1 MINILICSANM
12 SIVAGV
18 FLIISQFLRNRQ
30 SPSIRYYS
38 WLVVLVGFLIPIRP
52 HVGSAVV
59 TVNNTAT
66 VEHVYKSASFNPISI
81 ITSIYLIGA
90 ISYVVFLLIRS
101 SVWNRT
107 VRRFAGS
114 VPEDIEIMTDETT
127 SALGIKKHVNIYF
140 SDIITS
146 PMMMGLINPIIL
158 LPRREYGYD
167 ELRLIIKHELIHYK
181 HNDLWIKLLLT
192 ICKIMHWFNPLM
204 IIIGRRLE
212 QECEYYCDMSVTAD
226 EDTVMRKVYCESI
239 LNTVSA
245 ANAIPSA
252 SAKPAIATNFYS
264 PKQGLKHRL
273 QLILTGSKRMFI
285 GTLVAIVLLT
295 CISGFAIASTN
306 SDTGDHNT
314 VDPSVAITTNALL
327 TSYEGEY
334 EEEQETVETTY
345 YTEVS
350 EGTTYTQYFGEET
363 VTEPT
368 VSYDVVEN
376 SFYSEDNEIMVTT
389 TATVTTSVGD

>member
-12 SIVAGV
+12 SIVVGV
-18 FLIISQFLRNRQ
+18 FLIISRVLRNRQ

-52 HVGSAVV
+52 QVGSSVV
-59 TVNNTAT
+59 TVNNPAA
-66 VEHVYKSASFNPISI
+66 VEHVNTAASFNPISV
-81 ITSIYLIGA
+81 ITGVYLLGA

-101 SVWNRT
+101 AVWNRT

-114 VPEDIEIMTDETT
+114 VPEDIEIMTDEIT
-127 SALGIKKHVNIYF
+127 SALGIKRHVNVYY

-146 PMMMGLINPIIL
+146 PMMMGLINPVIL

-167 ELRLIIKHELIHYK
+167 ELRLIIKHELTHYK

-192 ICKIMHWFNPLM
+192 ICRIMHWFNPLM

-245 ANAIPSA
+245 ANAITST

-273 QLILTGSKRMFI
+273 QLILTDSKRLFA
-285 GTLVAIVLLT
+285 GTLIAIVILT
-295 CISGFAIASTN
+295 GISGFAIASTDN
-306 SDTGDHNT
+306 DTGDH
-314 VDPSVAITTNALL
+314 DDMEPSVEETTNALL
-327 TSYEGEY
+327 SSYAGEY

-345 YTEVS
+345 YVEVS
-350 EGTTYTQYFGEET
+350 DGTTYTQYFGEGNNY
-363 VTEPT
+363 EPT
-368 VSYDVVEN
+368 VSYNDVEN
-376 SFYSEDNEIMVTT
+376 SFYSEEYETMVTT

>member
-38 WLVVLVGFLIPIRP
+38 WLVVLVGYLIPIRP

-66 VEHVYKSASFNPISI
+66 VEHVYKSASFNPISM
-81 ITSIYLIGA
+81 ITSVYLIGA

-101 SVWNRT
+101 TVWNRT

-114 VPEDIEIMTDETT
+114 VPEDIEIMTDEIT

-245 ANAIPSA
+245 ANAISSA

-273 QLILTGSKRMFI
+273 QLILTDSKRMFI

>member
-38 WLVVLVGFLIPIRP
+38 WLVVLVGFLIPVRP
-52 HVGSAVV
+52 QIGSAVV
-59 TVNNTAT
+59 TVNNPAAIEHANT
-66 VEHVYKSASFNPISI
+66 VTSINPIII
-81 ITSIYLIGA
+81 ITVIYLIGA
-90 ISYVVFLLIRS
+90 ISYIVFLTLRS
-101 SVWNRT
+101 TIWNRT
-107 VRRFAGS
+107 VMRFAES
-114 VPEDIEIMTDETT
+114 VPEDIGNMTAEAASTL
-127 SALGIKKHVNIYF
+127 AIKRHVDVYY

-146 PMMMGLINPIIL
+146 PMMMGLINPVIL

-167 ELRLIIKHELIHYK
+167 ELRLIIKHELTHYK

-192 ICKIMHWFNPLM
+192 ICRIMHWFNPLM

-226 EDTVMRKVYCESI
+226 EDKVMRKVYCESI

-245 ANAIPSA
+245 ASSFA
-252 SAKPAIATNFYS
+252 STGVKPAIATNFYS

-273 QLILTGSKRMFI
+273 QLILTDSKRMFI
-285 GTLVAIVLLT
+285 GTLVAIVVLT
-295 CISGFAIASTN
+295 GISGFAIASTS
-306 SDTGDHNT
+306 SDTGDHNS
-314 VDPSVAITTNALL
+314 VDHKAETTIR

-334 EEEQETVETTY
+334 EEEQETVVTTY
-345 YTEVS
+345 YEDVS
-350 EGTTYTQYFGEET
+350 EGTTYTQYFAENNIF
-363 VTEPT
+363 EPT
-368 VSYDVVEN
+368 VSNDVVEN